1 MPWAS
6 LPTPRRGRNDCLFGK
21 QNDVAGGDDKSNLLV
36 GTLLLLGGGKEKCCA
51 KKRRGTCIA
60 LAIGSCL
67 FACSSLVSVDL
78 QPAIMQLACASESL
92 SPQCN
97 NQK

>member
-6 LPTPRRGRNDCLFGK
+6 LPTLRRGRNDCLFGK
-21 QNDVAGGDDKSNLLV
+21 QNDVAGGDDKWNLSV
-36 GTLLLLGGGKEKCCA
+36 GTLLLFRPCCT
-51 KKRRGTCIA
+51 KKRRDTCIA

-67 FACSSLVSVDL
+67 FACSSLVSVDR